1 VAGKKK
7 ADAQPTMKQRACASA
22 LLKIRDCFALLNH
35 RPTTAQQVDYQNYRS
50 DDQQQMNQ
58 SAANAAD

>member
-1 VAGKKK
+1 
-7 ADAQPTMKQRACASA
+7 MKQQARASA

-50 DDQQQMNQ
+50 DDQ
-58 SAANAAD
+58 